1 MDLKQMNKINRLKLA
16 KMLLQF
22 GYLKTDKGV
31 LSYEGELAEGIEVF
45 LEEGDELVTA
55 PDGTYITDD
64 VIVEVADGK
73 IIKIE
78 TKEIVEEIIEES
90 KDEPKQEEE
99 KLAEEEVVKEK
110 VAQEEPAEPEKDE
123 KDVRIEELEAEVES
137 LNATIEAKDAEIDSL
152 KAQLQETT
160 ETPVEEIIEENKTFS
175 KEERRMENL
184 SKALKRN

>member
-55 PDGTYITDD
+55 PDGTYVTDD

-73 IIKIE
+73 IVKIE
-78 TKEIVEEIIEES
+78 TKEIEEIIEES

-99 KLAEEEVVKEK
+99 KLAEEEVVKEE
-110 VAQEEPAEPEKDE
+110 VVVEEPAEPEKDE

-137 LNATIEAKDAEIDSL
+137 LKATIEEKDAEIENL

-184 SKALKRN
+184 SKALQRK